1 MILIP
6 IVTVLDKLYGSNSPL
21 KIEET
26 YSSLINGLKVQL
38 NFVGIT
44 ERRWI
49 QLDISGADETIA
61 LNLLDREIGLAPQS
75 LKKIKKFSIL
85 KGKIAFCTKKEN
97 NIYIDLGVNYP
108 NVLDAVISEK
118 LLQSQLADGL
128 EIPIKNLLKL
138 FCLIENIPLKIQIR
152 KDVSPRTHTIEAQ
165 LSESQISLFSN
176 WICSQLDRLI
186 ILGSLFS
193 KVEKAVKSSRHSRDI
208 IKIESLGTL
217 EQIVLCKL
225 GTDAVGL
232 IPNIGRHLKSAI
244 LVPFSPKK
252 IVKELGKQQFEL

>member
-49 QLDISGADETIA
+49 QLDISGEDETIA

-108 NVLDAVISEK
+108 KVLDAVISEK

-138 FCLIENIPLKIQIR
+138 FC
-152 KDVSPRTHTIEAQ
+152 
-165 LSESQISLFSN
+165 F
-176 WICSQLDRLI
+176 
-186 ILGSLFS
+186 
-193 KVEKAVKSSRHSRDI
+193 
-208 IKIESLGTL
+208 
-217 EQIVLCKL
+217 
-225 GTDAVGL
+225 
-232 IPNIGRHLKSAI
+232 
-244 LVPFSPKK
+244 
-252 IVKELGKQQFEL
+252 